1 MNKIRLP
8 YMSTRLLF
16 LVAVLAMPLF
26 CYAQTDDALYLDL
39 DNTVAMAKEQSP
51 SAKAAKYAYLSVQY
65 RYRSF
70 VADLRP
76 RVSFNNTGTQYFR
89 SINAV
94 TLPDGTLSFPLQQQ
108 ARLNNE
114 IQLEQVIPITGGS
127 IDFSTG
133 LDRVFVFNDNE
144 NAWRRNWQ
152 SQPISIG
159 FNQPLYAFN
168 PLKWELKTQPLR
180 RQIGMKNFVQQM
192 ESVASEAA
200 QSYFNLLLADQN
212 LAIAKLNKAVNDS
225 IFQISKGRFNIGTI
239 AENELLQTELA
250 AMNAAASLNRSL
262 IQKEQAMQ
270 SFRITV
276 GLEDGQEIILES
288 PREAPQIELD
298 VQRAVSLA
306 IQNNASFDQFK
317 LNELNAMASLDQAK
331 KSNTFRADL
340 RASFGLNQQTSLGV
354 QEVYDNLQNQSFMS
368 VGMQIPILNW
378 GKNRMEVKAS
388 KAQVESI
395 RNEIELQVRLLN
407 QDISQR
413 MIQFNQL
420 KEQLVIAEKSDI
432 IAQKRYDV
440 AKNRYLIGK
449 VTVTDLQIAQTE
461 KDSARVSY
469 VRALQEFWSSYYQ
482 IRQLTLYDFEKDV
495 PINYEVNIDL

>member
-1 MNKIRLP
+1 
-8 YMSTRLLF
+8 MSTRLLF

-212 LAIAKLNKAVNDS
+212 LIAKLNKAVNDS